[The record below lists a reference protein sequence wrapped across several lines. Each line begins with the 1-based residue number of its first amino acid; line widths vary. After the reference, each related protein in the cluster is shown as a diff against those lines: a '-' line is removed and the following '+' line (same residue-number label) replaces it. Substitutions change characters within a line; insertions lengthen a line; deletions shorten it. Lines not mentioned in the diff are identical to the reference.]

1 MSAPSPFFTSFNP
14 EYFCQLEFFSLIA
27 NLPKNRNERIK
38 ANLFVKVDKMRRA
51 VVSIFRGN
59 YLLKAKRD
67 RNQCRNTFTLFQKRK
82 KRFKFRNKALG
93 YFKIFDGQ

>member
-1 MSAPSPFFTSFNP
+1 MSFNP
-14 EYFCQLEFFSLIA
+14 EYFYCQLEFFSLIA
-27 NLPKNRNERIK
+27 NSQKNERIK
-38 ANLFVKVDKMRRA
+38 ANLFAKVDKMRRA

-67 RNQCRNTFTLFQKRK
+67 RNQCRNNFTLYQKRK

-93 YFKIFDGQ
+93 YFQIFDGR